1 MVRIFT
7 AFFIMAFLASCGGSR
22 YSSSNASGAR
32 ASASSATLHA
42 SGPIASASSTTLYA
56 SGPIAS
62 ACRAAGRKE
71 ASRARCGCV
80 QAVANRSLSSSEQ
93 QRGVPFFNNPQRS
106 QDVRQSGNASNERFW
121 KKWKTF
127 STQAG
132 RMCT

>member
-7 AFFIMAFLASCGGSR
+7 AFFIMAFLASCGGTR
-22 YSSSNASGAR
+22 YSSNNAAGAR
-32 ASASSATLHA
+32 ASASSQ
-42 SGPIASASSTTLYA
+42 TLYA

-93 QRGVPFFNNPQRS
+93 QRGVPFFSNPQRA
-106 QDVRQSGNASNERFW
+106 QDLRQSDTASNERFW
-121 KKWKTF
+121 RKLKEF
-127 STQAG
+127 GTQAG

>member
-7 AFFIMAFLASCGGSR
+7 ALFIMAFLASCGGSR

-32 ASASSATLHA
+32 
-42 SGPIASASSTTLYA
+42 ASASSTTLYA

>member
-7 AFFIMAFLASCGGSR
+7 ALFIMAFLASCGGSR
-22 YSSSNASGAR
+22 YSSNNASGAR

-106 QDVRQSGNASNERFW
+106 QDVRQSGNSSNERFW

>member
-7 AFFIMAFLASCGGSR
+7 ALFIMAFLASCGGSR

-32 ASASSATLHA
+32 ASASSA
-42 SGPIASASSTTLYA
+42 TLYA

>member
-1 MVRIFT
+1 MGQIPQCPFSGRQNMVRIFA
-7 AFFIMAFLASCGGSR
+7 AFFIMAFLASCGGTP
-22 YSSSNASGAR
+22 YSSNNAAGIR
-32 ASASSATLHA
+32 ASASSQ
-42 SGPIASASSTTLYA
+42 TLYA

-93 QRGVPFFNNPQRS
+93 LRGMPFFNNPQRV
-106 QDVRQSGNASNERFW
+106 QDLRKSDTASNKRFW
-121 KKWKTF
+121 RKWKEF
-127 STQAG
+127 GTQAS

>member
-1 MVRIFT
+1 MRQNVVRIFT

-22 YSSSNASGAR
+22 YSSNNASGAR
-32 ASASSATLHA
+32 
-42 SGPIASASSTTLYA
+42 ASASSTTLYA

-93 QRGVPFFNNPQRS
+93 QRGVPFFNNPQRA
-106 QDVRQSGNASNERFW
+106 QDLRRSDNASNERFW
-121 KKWKTF
+121 RKWKEF
-127 STQAG
+127 GTQAG